1 MLRGLPRPS
10 IHRLSKL
17 HVIQP
22 VGLAFA
28 AGITGKAHQRRQR
41 KANVPRR
48 PLKGFAMKRASLV
61 LTLALASALAIV
73 PASAQTLKAV
83 KDRGAVLCGVSQ
95 GLPGFSSPDD
105 KGNWTGLDV
114 DVCRAIAAAVFNDA
128 TKVKFVPL
136 SAKDRFTALQS
147 GEIDVLSRNTTWT
160 LSRDTSLG
168 ANFTGVTYYDG
179 QGFLVKKSLKVNSAL
194 ELNSASVCVQTGT
207 TTEQN
212 LADYFKGNN
221 MKYEVIAFG
230 TADESVKAYESGR
243 CDVFTSDVSQLYA
256 ERLKLSN
263 PADHAVLPEVISK
276 EPLGPMVRHGDDQWF
291 DVVKWTLFAMVNAE
305 ELGVTQKNV
314 DEMAKSDKPELKRA
328 FGTDGNL
335 GEQLGLTKVWLSRIV
350 KAVGNYGEAFEPRNP
365 PSQFVI
371 KLQRALGGRAG
382 WSGFV
387 VQLLFVAVLA
397 WISYE
402 IVANAR
408 ANLQAQRITAGFGF
422 LQNTAGFDVSQS
434 LIPYTGSDTYTR
446 VFLVGLVNTL
456 LVSVIGIFFA
466 TVIGFIVA
474 LGRLSPNW
482 LLSRISGGYV
492 ELIRNLPLLFQILFW
507 YLAVLAALPSP
518 RQSISV
524 L

>member
-1 MLRGLPRPS
+1 MPVCFAGRHSRGGRIGRPAFLRTCDNTATSDSERFSPMNRVS
-10 IHRLSKL
+10 
-17 HVIQP
+17 
-22 VGLAFA
+22 
-28 AGITGKAHQRRQR
+28 
-41 KANVPRR
+41 
-48 PLKGFAMKRASLV
+48 
-61 LTLALASALAIV
+61 LALAVVLA
-73 PASAQTLKAV
+73 AGLSTQAATAQTLKTV
-83 KDRGAVLCGVSQ
+83 KDRGMLSCGVSQ
-95 GLPGFSSPDD
+95 GLPGFSAPDD
-105 KGNWTGLDV
+105 KGNWAGLDV
-114 DVCRAIAAAVFNDA
+114 DVCRAIAAAIFNDG

-221 MKYEVIAFG
+221 MKYEVIAFSS
-230 TADESVKAYESGR
+230 ADETVKAYESGR

-291 DVVKWTLFAMVNAE
+291 DVVKWTLFAMVDAE

-335 GEQLGLTKVWLSRIV
+335 GEQLGLTKDWVSRIV
-350 KAVGNYGEAFEPRNP
+350 KAVGNYGESFDRNVGAGSKLGIARGLNQLWNKGGIQYAP
-365 PSQFVI
+365 P
-371 KLQRALGGRAG
+371 
-382 WSGFV
+382 
-387 VQLLFVAVLA
+387 
-397 WISYE
+397 
-402 IVANAR
+402 
-408 ANLQAQRITAGFGF
+408 
-422 LQNTAGFDVSQS
+422 
-434 LIPYTGSDTYTR
+434 
-446 VFLVGLVNTL
+446 
-456 LVSVIGIFFA
+456 
-466 TVIGFIVA
+466 
-474 LGRLSPNW
+474 
-482 LLSRISGGYV
+482 
-492 ELIRNLPLLFQILFW
+492 IR
-507 YLAVLAALPSP
+507 
-518 RQSISV
+518 
-524 L
+524 